1 MLAIAE
7 LGSRATISVEEAAEL
22 LGIGRTAAYQAARRG
37 QLPTC
42 RLGRRLLVP
51 VPALIELL
59 NGGALAPLAGRAAR
73 R

>member
-1 MLAIAE
+1 MVSIRE
-7 LGSRATISVEEAAEL
+7 FERRATITVEEAAEL

-59 NGGALAPLAGRAAR
+59 NGRVLATPEERTAR
-73 R
+73 T

>member
-1 MLAIAE
+1 MVSIRE
-7 LGSRATISVEEAAEL
+7 FERRATITVEEAAEL

-59 NGGALAPLAGRAAR
+59 KGRALMAPNDSSTPA
-73 R
+73 